1 MKEYYCIFQKLS
13 LRGLFGGMTP
23 DLTCSAVI
31 TPYLGSNQ
39 ELLSF
44 KVQLAGSKGAIIP
57 SCLHYMLEY
66 LSKGNNKLDDMK
78 RFISTGIQN
87 GRREGALIAKYQSA
101 CFASQFFFFFPC

>member
-1 MKEYYCIFQKLS
+1 M
-13 LRGLFGGMTP
+13 
-23 DLTCSAVI
+23 CSAVI

-57 SCLHYMLEY
+57 SCLHYMLEN

-87 GRREGALIAKYQSA
+87 GSREGALIAKYQSA
-101 CFASQFFFFFPC
+101 CFASQFFFCFPC

>member
-1 MKEYYCIFQKLS
+1 MS
-13 LRGLFGGMTP
+13 S
-23 DLTCSAVI
+23 DLMCSAVI

-66 LSKGNNKLDDMK
+66 LSKENNKLDNMR
-78 RFISTGIQN
+78 RFISTGIQDR
-87 GRREGALIAKYQSA
+87 RREGKLIAK
-101 CFASQFFFFFPC
+101 

>member
-1 MKEYYCIFQKLS
+1 MKECYCIFQKL
-13 LRGLFGGMTP
+13 LLQGLFWGISLDSM
-23 DLTCSAVI
+23 CSTVI

-66 LSKGNNKLDDMK
+66 LSKGNNKLNNMR
-78 RFISTGIQN
+78 RFISTGIQD
-87 GRREGALIAKYQSA
+87 GRREGKLIAK
-101 CFASQFFFFFPC
+101 

>member
-1 MKEYYCIFQKLS
+1 MS
-13 LRGLFGGMTP
+13 S
-23 DLTCSAVI
+23 DLMCLAVI

-39 ELLSF
+39 QLLSF

-78 RFISTGIQN
+78 RFISKGIQN
-87 GRREGALIAKYQSA
+87 GSREGALIAKYQSA
-101 CFASQFFFFFPC
+101 CFASQFFFSFPC

>member
-1 MKEYYCIFQKLS
+1 M
-13 LRGLFGGMTP
+13 
-23 DLTCSAVI
+23 CSAVI

-66 LSKGNNKLDDMK
+66 LSKGNNKLDNM
-78 RFISTGIQN
+78 RFISTGIQD
-87 GRREGALIAKYQSA
+87 GRREGELIAK
-101 CFASQFFFFFPC
+101 

>member
-1 MKEYYCIFQKLS
+1 MS
-13 LRGLFGGMTP
+13 S
-23 DLTCSAVI
+23 DLMCSAVI
-31 TPYLGSNQ
+31 TPHLGSNQ

-87 GRREGALIAKYQSA
+87 GSREGALIAKYQSA
-101 CFASQFFFFFPC
+101 CFTSQFFFSFPC

>member
-1 MKEYYCIFQKLS
+1 
-13 LRGLFGGMTP
+13 MTS

-31 TPYLGSNQ
+31 TPHLGSNQ

-66 LSKGNNKLDDMK
+66 LSKENNKLDNMR
-78 RFISTGIQN
+78 RFISTGIQDR
-87 GRREGALIAKYQSA
+87 RREGKLIAK
-101 CFASQFFFFFPC
+101 

>member
-1 MKEYYCIFQKLS
+1 
-13 LRGLFGGMTP
+13 MTS

-44 KVQLAGSKGAIIP
+44 KVQLAGSKGAIIS

-87 GRREGALIAKYQSA
+87 GRREGALIAK
-101 CFASQFFFFFPC
+101 

>member
-1 MKEYYCIFQKLS
+1 
-13 LRGLFGGMTP
+13 MTS

-66 LSKGNNKLDDMK
+66 LSKGNNKLDNMR
-78 RFISTGIQN
+78 RFISTGIQDR
-87 GRREGALIAKYQSA
+87 RREGKLIAK
-101 CFASQFFFFFPC
+101 

>member
-1 MKEYYCIFQKLS
+1 MRL
-13 LRGLFGGMTP
+13 M
-23 DLTCSAVI
+23 CSAVI

-66 LSKGNNKLDDMK
+66 LSKENNKLDNMR
-78 RFISTGIQN
+78 RFISTAIRD
-87 GRREGALIAKYQSA
+87 GRREDSLIAK
-101 CFASQFFFFFPC
+101 

>member
-1 MKEYYCIFQKLS
+1 MS
-13 LRGLFGGMTP
+13 S
-23 DLTCSAVI
+23 DLMCSAVI

-44 KVQLAGSKGAIIP
+44 KVQLTGSKGAIIP
-57 SCLHYMLEY
+57 SSLHYMLEY

-101 CFASQFFFFFPC
+101 CFASQFFFSLHC